1 MIKLFMIF
9 VLTVFIPGLCSAETK
24 ELMYTNDRTVYAY
37 NLKTLKLWDEIHKL
51 AADKSQPREERVHAR
66 DRLVWF
72 AAAGLVSFFKVNT
85 AMYAMPV
92 LGEETIMKAFEP
104 TAPSFIFFIHKSA
117 IQLR

>member
-1 MIKLFMIF
+1 MERLMIRLFMIF

-37 NLKTLKLWDEIHKL
+37 NIKTLKLWDEIHKL

-66 DRLVWF
+66 DRL
-72 AAAGLVSFFKVNT
+72 GLVSFFKVNT